1 MPGWQMQ
8 GMFRRGWSRGDFLER
23 RQLKLN
29 LKLATW
35 KREKDHS
42 DPSVD
47 VSEDLEVRG
56 KEGTEL
62 WFYHRDEAGED
73 SLGGH
78 WAPGGD
84 VQKMAGNGRQR
95 PIGQRQRKP

>member
-1 MPGWQMQ
+1 M
-8 GMFRRGWSRGDFLER
+8 
-23 RQLKLN
+23 KLN
-29 LKLATW
+29 LKLAMW

-42 DPSVD
+42 DPSID

-56 KEGTEL
+56 KERTEL

-78 WAPGGD
+78 WVPGGD
-84 VQKMAGNGRQR
+84 VEKMAGNGKGSARQTEDKGRLVKGKENPEFWMRR
-95 PIGQRQRKP
+95 PLSPTTGVY

>member
-1 MPGWQMQ
+1 M
-8 GMFRRGWSRGDFLER
+8 
-23 RQLKLN
+23 KLN

-56 KEGTEL
+56 KEETEL